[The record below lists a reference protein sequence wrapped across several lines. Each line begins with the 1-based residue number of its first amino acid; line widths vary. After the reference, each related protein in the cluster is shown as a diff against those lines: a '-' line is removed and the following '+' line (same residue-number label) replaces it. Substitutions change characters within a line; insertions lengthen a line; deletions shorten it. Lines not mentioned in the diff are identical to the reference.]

1 MIYKRAEI
9 KINSLCVSELDIFI
23 VIAACVAAYR
33 LIYNNTTNTIK
44 LPKQLALLLNAATHK
59 NLPTN

>member
-23 VIAACVAAYR
+23 VIAAYR

>member
-23 VIAACVAAYR
+23 VIAAYR

-44 LPKQLALLLNAATHK
+44 LPKQLALLLNATTHK